1 LEENH
6 VKPVFSVAGAV
17 IWIACLSVSH
27 ELLAQSATPDSALRV
42 EYGGPIQKE
51 VSVGER
57 LTLRFSLRNAGS
69 RPIAIA
75 PGVRFFVLDAQFAH
89 DSLWDLKNYKI
100 PRDDTW
106 GEVTH
111 LEYPNP
117 EAVYPLPL
125 FVKTLAPGEVY
136 APTLFDQKSEY
147 AVHFDS
153 VGTYRI
159 RVCAKLENSAVCG
172 KRDIVVKVK

>member
-1 LEENH
+1 
-6 VKPVFSVAGAV
+6 VKPVFSGARVA
-17 IWIACLSVSH
+17 IWIACFSIPH
-27 ELLAQSATPDSALRV
+27 ELLAQSASPDSTLRV

-57 LTLRFSLRNAGS
+57 LTLRFSLRNASS
-69 RPIAIA
+69 RPVEIAH
-75 PGVRFFVLDAQFAH
+75 GVRFFVLEAQFEH
-89 DSLWDLKNYKI
+89 DNWLKNYKI
-100 PRDDTW
+100 PRQDTW
-106 GEVTH
+106 GEVSH

-117 EAVYPLPL
+117 EAVYPMPL
-125 FVKTLAPGEVY
+125 FVRTLAPGEVY
-136 APTLFDQKSEY
+136 AQTLFDQKSEY

-172 KRDIVVKVK
+172 KWDIVVKVK

>member
-1 LEENH
+1 
-6 VKPVFSVAGAV
+6 VKPVFSVAGAL
-17 IWIACLSVSH
+17 IWIACSSVSH
-27 ELLAQSATPDSALRV
+27 EVLAQSPTPDSTLRV

-51 VSVGER
+51 LSVGEQ
-57 LTLRFSLRNAGS
+57 LTFRFSLRNAS
-69 RPIAIA
+69 PRPVEIAH
-75 PGVRFFVLDAQFAH
+75 GVRFFILDAQFEH
-89 DSLWDLKNYKI
+89 DNSWKNYKI
-100 PRDDTW
+100 PRAGTW
-106 GEVTH
+106 GEVSH

-117 EAVYPLPL
+117 EAVYPQPL
-125 FVKTLAPGEVY
+125 FVRTLAPGEVY

>member
-1 LEENH
+1 

-17 IWIACLSVSH
+17 IWIACLSVSR
-27 ELLAQSATPDSALRV
+27 ELPAQSASPDSTLRV

-69 RPIAIA
+69 RPITIA
-75 PGVRFFVLDAQFAH
+75 HGVRFFVLDAQFEH
-89 DSLWDLKNYKI
+89 DNWWKNYKI
-100 PRDDTW
+100 PRSDTW
-106 GEVTH
+106 GEVSH

-117 EAVYPLPL
+117 EAVHPLPL
-125 FVKTLAPGEVY
+125 LVRTLAPGEVY
-136 APTLFDQKSEY
+136 APTLFDQKPEY
-147 AVHFDS
+147 AVPFDS

-159 RVCAKLENSAVCG
+159 RVCAKLENSDVCG
-172 KRDIVVKVK
+172 RRDIVVKVK

>member
-1 LEENH
+1 
-6 VKPVFSVAGAV
+6 VKPLFSVAGAM

-27 ELLAQSATPDSALRV
+27 ELLAQSASPDSTLRV

-57 LTLRFSLRNAGS
+57 LTLLFSLRNAGS
-69 RPIAIA
+69 RPVEIAH
-75 PGVRFFVLDAQFAH
+75 GVRFFVLDAQFER
-89 DSLWDLKNYKI
+89 DNSWKNYKI
-100 PRDDTW
+100 PRADTW
-106 GEVTH
+106 GEVSH

-125 FVKTLAPGEVY
+125 FVRTLAPGEVY

-147 AVHFDS
+147 EVHFDS